1 MKERDQIL
9 RTKEMREQTN
19 ETHSGVGA
27 IEENKI
33 GCITWFAK
41 TIFLRNYVYSIKS
54 RAGEW

>member
-1 MKERDQIL
+1 
-9 RTKEMREQTN
+9 MREQTN

-33 GCITWFAK
+33 GCITWLAI

-54 RAGEW
+54 RAGKW